1 VLRVLADIWLGMCA
15 GIEDDV
21 EIRSVGFLPKPAIAD
36 VPTSRSK
43 MVAIEEKWERWS
55 GIWVDDEKGVKV
67 ALKGVGTFGQ
77 SK

>member
-1 VLRVLADIWLGMCA
+1 
-15 GIEDDV
+15 
-21 EIRSVGFLPKPAIAD
+21 
-36 VPTSRSK
+36 
-43 MVAIEEKWERWS
+43 VAIEEKWERWS